1 MGSRIGHL
9 GGIHTPT
16 MKQPTSITIFP
27 YQQAKKSPQNH
38 HVLSFNPFNPLFV
51 ASKEKTPEPGQVPG
65 SGGGGWGIR
74 TPEGLHPTR
83 FPSVRH
89 RPLGESSVHI
99 VPDNHKRK
107 KPPRANPGQWTRSQA
122 RNPAKNRAP
131 RQAGKQANRQA
142 HTHTFLG
149 SPRQFSGIETA
160 GARQL
165 DHRLPGCTREGRP
178 PRRPRPRA
186 NQKSPS
192 R

>member
-1 MGSRIGHL
+1 MNSTFEIVKGELHAKLLCRRVGHAAA
-9 GGIHTPT
+9 GD
-16 MKQPTSITIFP
+16 
-27 YQQAKKSPQNH
+27 QAGLQ
-38 HVLSFNPFNPLFV
+38 
-51 ASKEKTPEPGQVPG
+51 ATKTPEPQQVPG

-107 KPPRANPGQWTRSQA
+107 KPLSANPGQWTRSQA

-131 RQAGKQANRQA
+131 RQAGKQANRQT

-178 PRRPRPRA
+178 PRQPRPRA

-192 R
+192 A